1 MTGILLLLGLG
12 ALAAAM
18 GAGDDSAAAND
29 VMHGEGEGTSGN
41 DTMVGTDGADDIFG
55 RLGDDE
61 LWGEAGNDL
70 LKGGHG
76 NDTLSGYL
84 GDDDLRG
91 GAGDDVLAANDGQ
104 DLLNGGAGN
113 DLLSGGTGDDTL
125 AGDDG
130 SDYLLGDGG
139 NDSLFGEQ
147 GDDFMAGGDGSD
159 VMYGGEGNDIIE
171 GYYNP
176 MSAADGLFRDTDVRG
191 ADSLLGELGD
201 DTLIAG
207 SADTL
212 TGGAGADTFRLGTW
226 IGDPVTVTDYDP
238 AEDQLQIIYEA
249 AAGQPVVTVQQQG
262 SSTNAEVLIDG
273 QVAAIVEGAHGQLTA
288 GDVFFLANP
297 TWG

>member
-12 ALAAAM
+12 ALAAVM
-18 GAGDDSAAAND
+18 GAGEDSAAAND
-29 VMHGEGEGTSGN
+29 VLYGDGEGTSGN

-76 NDTLSGYL
+76 
-84 GDDDLRG
+84 
-91 GAGDDVLAANDGQ
+91 
-104 DLLNGGAGN
+104 
-113 DLLSGGTGDDTL
+113 DDTL

-147 GDDFMAGGDGSD
+147 GYDFMAGGDGSD

-262 SSTNAEVLIDG
+262 SSTNAEILIDG